1 MMTGNNELS
10 GEWLQSRPG
19 ERFSIRVPASATNG
33 SYSVTEILS
42 SPDDS
47 TPAHLHENED
57 EHILVVEGTARVLYG
72 DKTFD
77 ATAGTMV
84 SLARGIPHAW
94 GNPTDTPIRLMVTA
108 RPGGVEE
115 VLLLI
120 ATSGD
125 QLDPLALSTNTL
137 SGLSALRYWAR
148 GHRES
153 RARRG
158 LGKPETFNFLGFT
171 HICGRSSRGS
181 SSSSGR
187 RVQTESH

>member
-1 MMTGNNELS
+1 MKTKKLPMMTGNHMIDNGPS

-33 SYSVTEILS
+33 SYSVTEVLS
-42 SPDDS
+42 GPGDS
-47 TPAHLHENED
+47 TPFHLHENED

-84 SLARGIPHAW
+84 SLARGIQHAW
-94 GNPTDTPIRLMVTA
+94 GNPTDTPIRLLTTA

-115 VLLLI
+115 LLRLI

-125 QLDPLALSTNTL
+125 ELDLLALANKYAIRL
-137 SGLSALRYWAR
+137 IGPPLLGAA
-148 GHRES
+148 HRE
-153 RARRG
+153 RR
-158 LGKPETFNFLGFT
+158 
-171 HICGRSSRGS
+171 
-181 SSSSGR
+181 
-187 RVQTESH
+187 